1 MSTPSA
7 ADRTRAR
14 VGAYPQGMSPERSV
28 EIEKKF
34 DVHEGTPVPDWTQL
48 SAIARVSAGED
59 RHLDA
64 AYLDTA
70 DVALAQEGVA
80 VRRRTGGPDEGW
92 HVKGPLIHGG
102 RVELAWPLTDDVPD
116 GLREEI
122 AEWTTDPLEPL
133 ARIVNDR
140 TVYELLDADGRVVAE
155 FVDDRV
161 QASDLRE
168 GIDREWC
175 EWEIEL
181 GPAVPDDIEGFFA
194 EVERVA
200 LASGARPASSASKLA
215 RALGQ

>member
-1 MSTPSA
+1 MT
-7 ADRTRAR
+7 
-14 VGAYPQGMSPERSV
+14 PERSV

-34 DVHEGTPVPDWTQL
+34 DVVAGTAVPDWTEVPGV
-48 SAIARVSAGED
+48 SSVSAGEE
-59 RHLDA
+59 RHLEA
-64 AYLDTA
+64 GYLDTA
-70 DVALAQEGVA
+70 DLALAQAGVA

-92 HVKGPLIHGG
+92 HIKGPLIHGG
-102 RVELAWPLTDDVPD
+102 RVELAWPLAADVPA

-122 AEWTTDPLEPL
+122 SEWTTDPLEPL

-140 TVYELLDADGRVVAE
+140 TVYELLDADGRMVAE
-155 FVDDRV
+155 FVNDHVR
-161 QASDLRE
+161 ASDLRE

-194 EVERVA
+194 EVARVA